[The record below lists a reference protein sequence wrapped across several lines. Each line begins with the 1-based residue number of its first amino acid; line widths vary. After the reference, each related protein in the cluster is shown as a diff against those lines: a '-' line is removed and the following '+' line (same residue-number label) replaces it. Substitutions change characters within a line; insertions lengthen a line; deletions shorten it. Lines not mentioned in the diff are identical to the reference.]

1 MGLMLPHRERH
12 RYSRVGWLRAAVLG
26 ADDGIVSTA
35 SLIIGVAA
43 SQSSTN
49 AIAIAGLAGLVAGAM
64 SMAAGEFVSVSTQSD
79 TEKAEIAKET
89 DELRTVPERELEEL
103 TQIYIG
109 RGLDRDLAQKV
120 ATRLQEVDPVG
131 THLREELGIIQT
143 NTARPLQAA
152 LASSVSFSLGAAIP
166 LLALL
171 LAPES
176 DRIAIIAITA
186 LVVLAVTGAVA
197 SRLGGSSPTRGA
209 LRVFIGGGL
218 AMAVTALIGN
228 LIGGAV

>member
-12 RYSRVGWLRAAVLG
+12 RYTRVGWLRAAVLG
-26 ADDGIVSTA
+26 ANDGIVSTA

-79 TEKAEIAKET
+79 IEKSEIAKET
-89 DELRTVPERELEEL
+89 DELRTVPDRELEEL

-120 ATRLQEVDPVG
+120 AARLQEVDPIG
-131 THLREELGIIQT
+131 THLREELGIVQI

-152 LASSVSFSLGAAIP
+152 WASAVSFSLGASVP

-176 DRIAIIAITA
+176 ARIAIIAAAA
-186 LVVLAVTGAVA
+186 LVVLAATGAIA
-197 SRLGGSSPTRGA
+197 GRLGGSSPARGA
-209 LRVFIGGGL
+209 LRVLIGGGL
-218 AMAVTALIGN
+218 AMGITAFIGN

>member
-1 MGLMLPHRERH
+1 
-12 RYSRVGWLRAAVLG
+12 
-26 ADDGIVSTA
+26 
-35 SLIIGVAA
+35 
-43 SQSSTN
+43 
-49 AIAIAGLAGLVAGAM
+49 M

-89 DELRTVPERELEEL
+89 DELRTVPDRELEEL

-120 ATRLQEVDPVG
+120 ATRLQEVDPIG

-171 LAPES
+171 LAPKS
-176 DRIAIIAITA
+176 DRIAIIAVTA